1 MHRGGSEGIVQDVEL
16 GLKWLEKSAEQ
27 GDVNA
32 LHVLGLH
39 YVQTQEYEKSVSHW
53 EKTAAQGHTA
63 AQHGLGL
70 CYEYGLGVEQNYE
83 TYLDFII
90 KAAESGIEIALQVGG
105 FGTRPHGA

>member
-1 MHRGGSEGIVQDVEL
+1 MYKDGDEGVVQDVEL
-16 GLKWLEKSAEQ
+16 GLKWLEKTAEQ

-32 LHVLGLH
+32 QAYIGSH
-39 YVQTQEYEKSVSHW
+39 YFETEEYEKSVSHW

-83 TYLDFII
+83 TSLDFII
-90 KAAESGIEIALQVGG
+90 KATESGIEIALQVGG